1 MGSLFVVRSF
11 SDNCDISKPAVTYI
25 LSYILG
31 MLARYCPLEWM
42 SLIRNEKGDT
52 LMPSLLKSL
61 SYIENKFPQ
70 TIVNLLETPKEVE
83 PISMDNISF

>member
-1 MGSLFVVRSF
+1 MGSLFVVSF
-11 SDNCDISKPAVTYI
+11 FANSFDISKPAATYV

-31 MLARYCPLEWM
+31 MLARYYPSKWM
-42 SLIRNEKGDT
+42 SLIRNEKGDA

-70 TIVNLLETPKEVE
+70 TVVDLLETPKEIV
-83 PISMDNISF
+83 PIRYGHE